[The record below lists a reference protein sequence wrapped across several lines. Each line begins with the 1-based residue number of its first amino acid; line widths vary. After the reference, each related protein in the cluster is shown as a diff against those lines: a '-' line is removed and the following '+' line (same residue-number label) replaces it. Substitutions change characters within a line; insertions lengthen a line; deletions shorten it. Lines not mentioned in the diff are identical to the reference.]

1 MSTREESDPGRS
13 LMDIEAVQVIRDIK
27 GCVSKNMEAAMKTNS
42 KQDDLHAQNPQNV
55 INQKKISDVMLQR
68 LNTGKIGQ
76 I

>member
-27 GCVSKNMEAAMKTNS
+27 GCVSKNMEAAMKTNL

>member
-1 MSTREESDPGRS
+1 
-13 LMDIEAVQVIRDIK
+13 MDIEAVQVIRDIK
-27 GCVSKNMEAAMKTNS
+27 GYVSKNMEAAMKKNT

-68 LNTGKIGQ
+68 LNTDKIGQ